1 MLPMEVSFSSTQLP
15 NAVGAAYSLKMDG
28 KDACAVT
35 FFGDG
40 GSSEVKWK
48 QKLEVLFSL
57 LLSLFGWY
65 QNNVFVFLVGRLPC
79 CYELCSCYGSAC
91 FVYLQEQRMGD

>member
-1 MLPMEVSFSSTQLP
+1 MSLSSTQLP

-40 GSSEVKWK
+40 GSSEVEKK
-48 QKLEVLFSL
+48 KKNIGL
-57 LLSLFGWY
+57 LLSLQGFMHHYDYNSQVDNQFKIMFFG
-65 QNNVFVFLVGRLPC
+65 REISMLP
-79 CYELCSCYGSAC
+79 
-91 FVYLQEQRMGD
+91 

>member
-1 MLPMEVSFSSTQLP
+1 MVSIFMLPMEVSFSSTQLP

-40 GSSEVKWK
+40 GSSEVK
-48 QKLEVLFSL
+48 
-57 LLSLFGWY
+57 
-65 QNNVFVFLVGRLPC
+65 
-79 CYELCSCYGSAC
+79 
-91 FVYLQEQRMGD
+91 